1 MKLPT
6 EQEWKEWQQ
15 HPATLALRKVLGN
28 WQSNLKEQWAA
39 GVFTD
44 QSQFATA
51 ISNAKAIGNCEV
63 IGRLIDFE
71 YEQLEGEMNAE

>member
-15 HPATLALRKVLGN
+15 HPVTLSLQQVLRN
-28 WQSNLKEQWAA
+28 WQHELKEQWASGA
-39 GVFTD
+39 FTD

-51 ISNAKAIGNCEV
+51 ISNAKAIGNCEAIDRV
-63 IGRLIDFE
+63 INLE
-71 YEQLEGEMNAE
+71 YEQLEGEMDAE